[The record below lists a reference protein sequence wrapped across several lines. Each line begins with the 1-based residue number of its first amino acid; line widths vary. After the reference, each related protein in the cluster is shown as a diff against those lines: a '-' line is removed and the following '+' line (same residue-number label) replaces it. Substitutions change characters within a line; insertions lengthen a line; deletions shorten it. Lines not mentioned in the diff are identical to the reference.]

1 MNLDIIIFSRNRE
14 NELAR
19 SLERLSKTNF
29 RVIVFHNN
37 NSALAI
43 RENWRNVEYRLC
55 TGKNFSA
62 RAREAKNFLQHPY
75 SLICADDDGL
85 IESQIIKMIEK
96 LDGHKHLHS
105 VGGVALGTFKYSDI
119 ITGNIAYSEMRR
131 YQNLI
136 EDEKSRIRHH
146 MVYGGNG
153 GIPRTGMYRLFRKTG
168 MEKILETISL
178 CDGIST
184 PYVYEVAT
192 EFISAWC
199 GGTQYLDTPYWLRN
213 WQTEIIS
220 RKDWNRS
227 FEFSQWWGNNSYVQ
241 ENEIMVSA
249 IKSVT
254 GLDREFIDEVIS
266 SYTDHRIGLE
276 KEQKE
281 SQGVIRSTARTFKQ
295 KIVKLFFPEKTPS
308 RLGEVI
314 KNGVPGILE
323 KEILEI
329 ENIAGDMLNGAKRQ

>member
-1 MNLDIIIFSRNRE
+1 M
-14 NELAR
+14 
-19 SLERLSKTNF
+19 
-29 RVIVFHNN
+29 
-37 NSALAI
+37 
-43 RENWRNVEYRLC
+43 
-55 TGKNFSA
+55 
-62 RAREAKNFLQHPY
+62 
-75 SLICADDDGL
+75 
-85 IESQIIKMIEK
+85 
-96 LDGHKHLHS
+96 
-105 VGGVALGTFKYSDI
+105 
-119 ITGNIAYSEMRR
+119 
-131 YQNLI
+131 
-136 EDEKSRIRHH
+136 
-146 MVYGGNG
+146 
-153 GIPRTGMYRLFRKTG
+153 LFR
-168 MEKILETISL
+168 S
-178 CDGIST
+178 
-184 PYVYEVAT
+184 
-192 EFISAWC
+192 
-199 GGTQYLDTPYWLRN
+199 
-213 WQTEIIS
+213 QTEIIS

-266 SYTDHRIGLE
+266 SYTNHRIGLE

-295 KIVKLFFPEKTPS
+295 KIVKLFFPEKMPS